1 MDRRFT
7 PDSIMAIKCLGII
20 PSCFASSEK
29 ADDDEVLEFFK
40 DDTCFDST
48 VKTNLQLWDAYFEEK
63 ELPETAQSSLQYAN
77 YLVFPNIRKML
88 IHTLVLP
95 VTLCE
100 AERSFSTLR
109 RIKTCLCSTM
119 KQEKLTGLAL
129 LNVHNSTS
137 YIPSTHKIRSEFL
150 KRIVV

>member
-7 PDSIMAIKCLGII
+7 PDSMMAIKCLGII

-29 ADDDEVLEFFK
+29 ADDDEMLEFCK
-40 DDTCFDST
+40 DDTSFDST
-48 VKTNLQLWDAYFEEK
+48 VKTELQLWHAYFKEK
-63 ELPETAQSSLQYAN
+63 ELPETAQSSLHYAN
-77 YLVFPNIRKML
+77 SLIFPCRKMF

-95 VTLCE
+95 VTSCG

-109 RIKTCLCSTM
+109 RIKTCLHSTM
-119 KQEKLTGLAL
+119 KQERLTGLAL

-137 YIPSTHKIRSEFL
+137 YILSTHEIRSEFL